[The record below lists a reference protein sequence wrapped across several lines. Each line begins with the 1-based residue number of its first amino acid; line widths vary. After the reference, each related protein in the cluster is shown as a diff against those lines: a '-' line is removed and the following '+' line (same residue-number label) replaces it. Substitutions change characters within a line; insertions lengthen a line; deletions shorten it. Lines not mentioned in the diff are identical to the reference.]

1 MPHPA
6 GSKLSG
12 TIAASVTPLRDGG
25 EAVDVEAIEPLVA
38 ELARGGVDGI
48 LALGTTGEGI
58 LLSTAER
65 RAVAEAF
72 VRAGAG
78 RLTIMVHCG
87 AQTTSATAALSAHA
101 AEIGAA
107 AVAVIGP
114 PYYEPDD
121 RALVEHFRA
130 AAAACAPLPF
140 FVYELAARSGYAVP
154 PSVIEEL
161 RGKAPNLV
169 GLKVSDTPWEKFE
182 PYLLDGLRI
191 FVGPEGLIARGMAA
205 GAVGAVS
212 GLAAAFPEAVAAEV
226 RNPSTEGSRA
236 VGELRAAMNGF
247 PFQAALKRVLV
258 RRGVPMV
265 EVSRRP
271 LRGLT
276 PSEVEE
282 VDRLAEQHL
291 SLSLRS

>member
-1 MPHPA
+1 MPDQA
-6 GSKLSG
+6 GSQLTG

-58 LLSTAER
+58 LLSTVER

-78 RLTIMVHCG
+78 RLTILVHCG

-130 AAAACAPLPF
+130 AASACFPLPF
-140 FVYELAARSGYAVP
+140 FVYEFSARSGYAVP

-161 RGKAPNLV
+161 RSKAPNLV
-169 GLKVSDTPWEKFE
+169 GLKVSDSPWESFE
-182 PYLLDGLRI
+182 PYLLDGLRV
-191 FVGPEGLIARGMAA
+191 FVGPEGLIARGLAA
-205 GAVGAVS
+205 GAAGAVS
-212 GLAAAFPEAVAAEV
+212 GLAAAFPEAVVAEV
-226 RNPSTEGSRA
+226 RNPSAEGSRA
-236 VGELRAAMNGF
+236 VGELRAAMNRF

-258 RRGVPMV
+258 RRGVPLV
-265 EVSRRP
+265 EVSRLP

-276 PSEVEE
+276 PSEVKE
-282 VDRLAEQHL
+282 VDRLAEKHL
-291 SLSLRS
+291 SPSLRG

>member
-1 MPHPA
+1 MPDPTET
-6 GSKLSG
+6 KLSG
-12 TIAASVTPLRDGG
+12 TIAASVTPLRDSG
-25 EAVDVEAIEPLVA
+25 EAVDIEAIEPLVT

-121 RALVEHFRA
+121 RALVEHFLA
-130 AAAACAPLPF
+130 AASACAPLPF
-140 FVYELAARSGYAVP
+140 FVYEFAARSGYAVR

-161 RGKAPNLV
+161 RAKAPNLV
-169 GLKVSDTPWEKFE
+169 GLKVSDTPWERFE
-182 PYLLDGLRI
+182 PYLLDGLRV
-191 FVGPEGLIARGMAA
+191 FVGPEGLIAPGLAG

-226 RNPSTEGSRA
+226 RNPTSEGSRA
-236 VGELRAAMNGF
+236 LGELRAAVNRF
-247 PFQAALKRVLV
+247 PFQAALKRVLGQ
-258 RRGVPMV
+258 RGVPLR
-265 EVSRRP
+265 EDCRRP
-271 LRGLT
+271 LRSLT
-276 PSEVEE
+276 PAEAEE
-282 VDRLAEQHL
+282 LDQLAEKHL
-291 SLSLRS
+291 SSSVRS

>member
-258 RRGVPMV
+258 RRGVPIL

-291 SLSLRS
+291 SLSLRT

>member
-1 MPHPA
+1 MPDPA

-25 EAVDVEAIEPLVA
+25 EAVDVEAIEPLVT

-258 RRGVPMV
+258 RRGVPIL

-291 SLSLRS
+291 SLSLRT

>member
-25 EAVDVEAIEPLVA
+25 EAVDVEAIEPLVT

-258 RRGVPMV
+258 RRGVPIL

-291 SLSLRS
+291 SLSLRT